1 MILVR
6 ILTSLPA
13 TPIVP
18 YLLFSSFDALM
29 LQVHDQM
36 MLDMFL
42 RPLLLLLLGF
52 MGYIAMLQVH
62 DQLMPKL

>member
-1 MILVR
+1 
-6 ILTSLPA
+6 
-13 TPIVP
+13 
-18 YLLFSSFDALM
+18 M

-52 MGYIAMLQVH
+52 FGIYCYAPSSWSNDV
-62 DQLMPKL
+62 